1 MNILEIESPFKIEAK
16 TSKFNDET
24 NVIYSIAE
32 SYHNLCIDKKEIIIE
47 QIKACENLLRYT
59 NTNKIDSL
67 AIEKEISELKLA
79 LYIALA
85 KNYLFINIYNNII
98 NL

>member
-32 SYHNLCIDKKEIIIE
+32 SHHNCCIDKKEIIIE
-47 QIKACENLLRYT
+47 QIKACKNLLRCT
-59 NTNKIDSL
+59 NNKSEDSL
-67 AIEKEISELKLA
+67 ALEKEISKLNLA
-79 LYIALA
+79 LEIL
-85 KNYLFINIYNNII
+85 I
-98 NL
+98 

>member
-32 SYHNLCIDKKEIIIE
+32 SYHNCCIDKKEIIIE
-47 QIKACENLLRYT
+47 QIKACENLLRFT
-59 NTNKIDSL
+59 NNNSDILTL
-67 AIEKEISELKLA
+67 EREISELKLA
-79 LYIALA
+79 LDILH
-85 KNYLFINIYNNII
+85 
-98 NL
+98 

>member
-32 SYHNLCIDKKEIIIE
+32 SYHNCCIDKKEIIIE

-59 NTNKIDSL
+59 NNKNDIL
-67 AIEKEISELKLA
+67 TLEREISELKSA
-79 LYIALA
+79 LDILH
-85 KNYLFINIYNNII
+85 
-98 NL
+98 